1 MIQLLE
7 QCVRIRSESG
17 EEREVA
23 LFLSREMARLGF
35 DQSFVDDADNAVG
48 ILGSGPKQLIFL
60 GHIDTVAGDV
70 PVRIEDG
77 KLYGRGAVDAK
88 GPLCA
93 FITAAAMQAQER
105 RGAGLPAVP
114 DGWRMVV
121 IGATGEESPYAKGA
135 RFVMTQYNPDF
146 LIIGE
151 PSGSE
156 GITTGYK
163 GRLLMEAHLEQPSQH
178 TARPGPNPSE
188 YAVKLWNALRSFAE
202 LYNGEKQRAFDLLM
216 PKLRDIRSGDDG
228 LREWCDVYIGFRLP
242 MEITPSQ
249 LQKRIQSEFESLKS
263 ASSLDQTLS
272 TLSFRGNE
280 PAVKSDRTSPLA
292 RAFVDAI
299 RAEKVRPIFYDKTG
313 TSDWNVVAP
322 YWKCPT
328 VAYGPGDSALDHT
341 PIEHVEIAE
350 FERGVRVLRRVLA
363 RVMGA

>member
-1 MIQLLE
+1 MISLLE
-7 QCVRIRSESG
+7 QCVRIRSVSG
-17 EEREVA
+17 EERDVA
-23 LFLSREMARLGF
+23 LFLSREMAKLGF
-35 DQSFVDDADNAVG
+35 DRAFVDDADNAVG
-48 ILGSGPKQLIFL
+48 ILGAGPRQLVFL
-60 GHIDTVAGDV
+60 GHIDTVAGEV

-77 KLYGRGAVDAK
+77 KLFGRGSVDAK

-93 FITAAAMQAQER
+93 FITAASLWAGER
-105 RGAGLPAVP
+105 LSRGLPAVP
-114 DGWRMVV
+114 EGWQIVV

-135 RFVMTQYNPDF
+135 RYVITQYAPEM

-163 GRLLMEAHLEQPSQH
+163 GRILMEAHLEQTSQH

-188 YAVKLWNALRSFAE
+188 YAVKMWNSLRSFAE
-202 LYNGEKQRAFDLLM
+202 LYNGEKQKAFDMIL

-228 LREWCDVYIGFRLP
+228 MREWCDVFIGFRLP
-242 MEITPSQ
+242 LEITPGQ
-249 LQKRIQSEFESLKS
+249 LQKRILDEFETLKQ
-263 ASSLDQTLS
+263 ASTLDKTLS
-272 TLSFRGNE
+272 TISFRGNE

-299 RAEKVRPIFYDKTG
+299 RAEKVRPVFYDKTG

-322 YWKCPT
+322 FWKCPT
-328 VAYGPGDSALDHT
+328 VAFGPGDSTLDHT

-350 FERGVRVLRRVLA
+350 YERGVRVLRRALT
-363 RVMGA
+363 GLLG